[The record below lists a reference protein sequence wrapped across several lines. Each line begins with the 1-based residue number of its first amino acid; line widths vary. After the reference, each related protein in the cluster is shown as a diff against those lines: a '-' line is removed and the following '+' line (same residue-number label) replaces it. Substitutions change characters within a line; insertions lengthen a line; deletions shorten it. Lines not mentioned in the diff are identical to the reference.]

1 MSNLLVT
8 VEVREFVKVKETCS
22 GNLGYGET
30 TLIYT
35 ICELGPSAIMNI
47 EYANNS

>member
-22 GNLGYGET
+22 GKQYGET
-30 TLIYT
+30 AVIYT
-35 ICELGPSAIMNI
+35 ICS
-47 EYANNS
+47 SRRV